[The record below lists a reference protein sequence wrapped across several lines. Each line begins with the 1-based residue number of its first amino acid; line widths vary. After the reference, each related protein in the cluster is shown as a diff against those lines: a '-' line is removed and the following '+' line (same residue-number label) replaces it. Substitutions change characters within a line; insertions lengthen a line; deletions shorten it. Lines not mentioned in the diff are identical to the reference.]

1 MNKDGYSI
9 LVLETKDLF
18 RLDLLKNVKWK
29 YVADISEMSKTE
41 QDEELESIREIFEP
55 LMEVE

>member
-29 YVADISEMSKTE
+29 YVGDISEMSKTE